1 MRFSDDQKNRFL
13 LNLRQPATI
22 FLLWA
27 VLPARLYLQLSELT
41 GIEEKRRKDIRN
53 ADRMVKVFRSNRS
66 LNRIIK
72 A

>member
-13 LNLRQPATI
+13 LNLRQPAII

-41 GIEEKRRKDIRN
+41 GIEEKRRKVIRN
-53 ADRMVKVFRSNRS
+53 ADRMVKVFRPNRS